1 MDENFGISA
10 LAKDGIS
17 RRIPKCFFVVTYKQ
31 AMAGSYVCLSLSDGG
46 LRVWGEGSEQ
56 NLRHVLL
63 AKGHQEQ
70 RQALIGGVHTATLIQ
85 RKRRGDAFSNKN
97 NFETRHGGGDV

>member
-1 MDENFGISA
+1 MCVND
-10 LAKDGIS
+10 D
-17 RRIPKCFFVVTYKQ
+17 
-31 AMAGSYVCLSLSDGG
+31 G

-70 RQALIGGVHTATLIQ
+70 CQALIGRVYTATLKQ
-85 RKRRGDAFSNKN
+85 RKRRGDVFQQPKQHTKTSWRRRLKNPVTLNK
-97 NFETRHGGGDV
+97 TRTALHLAAMTKSFISVQINDKYSI